1 MRDMNEMMNTNN
13 TLTIQFRS
21 TSTLP
26 SSGSAYSS
34 NPQLGGD
41 GMATYTTSSYSPAA
55 DARGQIRKGGTGT
68 PDFPKPGD
76 QQPLGDVLFPLLLL
90 AFAYAMIKLLRIRRK
105 KSAMTV

>member
-34 NPQLGGD
+34 NPQLGED
-41 GMATYTTSSYSPAA
+41 GVATYTTSSYSPAS
-55 DARGQIRKGGTGT
+55 GTNGHIRKNTGT

-105 KSAMTV
+105 KSALTV